1 MQLCGLLSPF
11 YLQHHKSGD
20 ADSALATQLKARLTG
35 RKSAGKTA
43 ADRFQNPRSELHA
56 EPLVSEKV
64 SRYSQRAVALPAP
77 SLLFFFFCFFTARRL
92 LQHTKCSHC
101 AAASLS
107 AFCRH
112 CYEYSQVVLKK
123 CEGSWKEA
131 RHDGE
136 LQVSL
141 QSLGNNS
148 VNCHLAEH
156 RVFVQHFVIIF
167 RSVMLFSMLTC
178 LQTSRKR

>member
-20 ADSALATQLKARLTG
+20 ADSALATQLKARLAG

-77 SLLFFFFCFFTARRL
+77 SLLFFFFAS
-92 LQHTKCSHC
+92 LQHADS
-101 AAASLS
+101 
-107 AFCRH
+107 
-112 CYEYSQVVLKK
+112 YSIQSVPIVLQP
-123 CEGSWKEA
+123 
-131 RHDGE
+131 
-136 LQVSL
+136 L
-141 QSLGNNS
+141 
-148 VNCHLAEH
+148 
-156 RVFVQHFVIIF
+156 
-167 RSVMLFSMLTC
+167 
-178 LQTSRKR
+178 